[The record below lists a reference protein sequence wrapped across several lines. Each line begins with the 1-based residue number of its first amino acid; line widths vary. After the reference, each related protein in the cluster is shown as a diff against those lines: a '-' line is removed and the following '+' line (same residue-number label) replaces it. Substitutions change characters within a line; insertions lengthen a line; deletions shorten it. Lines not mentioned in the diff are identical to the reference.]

1 MTDLKVDLG
10 ERDYSF
16 AYAGFYIRLVAFI
29 IDMLV
34 AGAIYTIVKIFLPL
48 DMDRQI
54 LAFSL
59 GEIIKTILTL
69 AYFSLMTYFTNGR
82 TLGKMIL
89 GLRTVS
95 LTSDKLS
102 LGQVLL
108 RELAGRYVSNKFT
121 ILYIIVGLTPKK
133 QGLFD
138 VLLDTT
144 VVKEDIYNYLYK
156 N

>member
-1 MTDLKVDLG
+1 MTEVNLDFK
-10 ERDYSF
+10 ERDYTF
-16 AYAGFYIRLVAFI
+16 AYAGFFIRLVAFI

-34 AGAIYTIVKIFLPL
+34 VGAIFTMVKTFLPT
-48 DMDRQI
+48 DVEI
-54 LAFSL
+54 LSFKL
-59 GEIIKTILTL
+59 GDVLETLITL
-69 AYFSLMTYFTNGR
+69 AYFCLMTFFTNGR

-89 GLRTVS
+89 GLRTIS

-102 LGQVLL
+102 ISQVLL
-108 RELAGRYVSNKFT
+108 REIAGRYVTNKFK
-121 ILYIIVGLTPKK
+121 ILYLIVGFSPKK

-144 VVKEDIYNYLYK
+144 VVKEDIFNHLYK